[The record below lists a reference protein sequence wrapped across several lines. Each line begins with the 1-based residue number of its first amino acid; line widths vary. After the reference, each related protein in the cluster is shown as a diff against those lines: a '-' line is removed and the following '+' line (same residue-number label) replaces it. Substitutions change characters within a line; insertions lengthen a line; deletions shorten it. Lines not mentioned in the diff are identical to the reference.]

1 VRGETSAKLTFV
13 EYFEGSLEDGTQ
25 VSGVACSFCGESVDP
40 GFVDPVML
48 TITARCDHPR
58 DDGIGTQMSWCH
70 SKCLEATGVEL
81 HVTRRDFW
89 EAHDE

>member
-1 VRGETSAKLTFV
+1 
-13 EYFEGSLEDGTQ
+13 
-25 VSGVACSFCGESVDP
+25 
-40 GFVDPVML
+40 
-48 TITARCDHPR
+48 
-58 DDGIGTQMSWCH
+58 MSWCH